1 VFTLIEFKRI
11 IMTLVSIVLVYLML
25 WMVVFFISLPFGIN
39 IPDHPDE
46 GNASSAPIKTNL
58 KIKVFL
64 STLITLPLTYFV
76 VSMVENDFINIL
88 IDRFDI

>member
-1 VFTLIEFKRI
+1 
-11 IMTLVSIVLVYLML
+11 MTLVSIVLVYLML

-58 KIKVFL
+58 KVKVFL
-64 STLITLPLTYFV
+64 STLITLPLTYLV
-76 VSMVENDFINIL
+76 VLMVENDFINIL

>member
-1 VFTLIEFKRI
+1 
-11 IMTLVSIVLVYLML
+11 MTLVSIVLVYLML